1 VRLVTRSWSVVA
13 CAAVVSFTAG
23 ASAQAPASM
32 PKPQVRMS
40 ITRTAVW
47 VGDRVRFTIDID
59 CPRGVDVL
67 DDDLSKD
74 KLKVEGLDIVSSD
87 TGRIDHP
94 GETTTR
100 RFTYE
105 LTTYRVDVPAL
116 RIAPLSVRYYVRRP
130 GQRLEDAAPAGDVQI
145 PGTSIAFRSTLPEA
159 QEYNVRDSRP
169 AMSRPRIFA
178 LAQPVGLALV
188 IVSFAPA
195 AFWTLAA
202 VARRR
207 HRPVHRSVRRVRSD
221 ERASLQAARELDL
234 ASDEARREAY
244 TKIDVLVRE
253 HLRDVCGVAGASLT
267 PAEVQ
272 PALAGREVRIDA
284 ERVAALL
291 AACERARYAPRH
303 AVPSPDAC
311 REAMAEAEQLLG
323 AG

>member
-1 VRLVTRSWSVVA
+1 MTSWAVGVPGLLGLVPSVN
-13 CAAVVSFTAG
+13 
-23 ASAQAPASM
+23 AQAPAST
-32 PKPQVRMS
+32 PKPEVRTS
-40 ITRTAVW
+40 VNRTAMW

-74 KLKVEGLDIVSSD
+74 KLKLEGLDVVGSDSS
-87 TGRIDHP
+87 RIEGA

-130 GQRLEDAAPAGDVQI
+130 GQRLEDASPAGEVQI
-145 PGTSIAFRSTLPEA
+145 PGTSIAFRSTLPDA
-159 QEYNVRDSRP
+159 QEYPVRDARP
-169 AMSRPRIFA
+169 PMLRARIYS
-178 LAQPVGLALV
+178 LAQPIGLALV
-188 IVSFAPA
+188 IVSFAPVVFWMVA
-195 AFWTLAA
+195 AIG
-202 VARRR
+202 RRR
-207 HRPVHRSVRRVRSD
+207 HRPVHRSVRQVRSD

-234 ASDEARREAY
+234 ASEEARREAY
-244 TKIDVLVRE
+244 TTVDVLVRE
-253 HLRDVCGVAGASLT
+253 HLQDVCGVPGASLT

-272 PALAGREVRIDA
+272 PALAERGAKIDA

-303 AVPSPDAC
+303 ALPPAEAC
-311 REAMAEAEQLLG
+311 RDAMTEAEQLLG
-323 AG
+323 AR